1 MLCLTLTGSTLEEN
15 RALVER
21 NREWISLSE
30 LRLDY
35 LSPDEQ
41 KIAAS
46 FPQTV
51 DVPVILTLR
60 RKIDGGRCLL
70 GEKHRLEL
78 LYEVSKGDFSY
89 VDIEEDVKKSDLKFK
104 DPLFEQRVDMEQSLR
119 QRGVKIIRSY
129 HNFECVPADI
139 YGRISKL
146 AAKGDIPKVA
156 VNPTSMMDVITLF
169 RVQTE
174 LSDLK
179 EKIIIGMGPFGICTR
194 ILYKKCGSL
203 LSFCS
208 DSEAALGH
216 LSARTMS
223 TLYRADR
230 LDERT
235 HIFGI
240 IGNPV
245 YHTAS
250 PSIHNP
256 GFEAIRYNAVYVP
269 FLVDSVRAFFKLAE
283 MIQIHGFSVTVPHKR
298 SVQPYLGRITREVKQ
313 IGSCNTVIR
322 IQNMWKGINTDYYGF
337 LAPIAPSIADGSIKT
352 ALVLGSGGAA
362 RAAVWALHNHGV
374 KVTILNRSIEHAK
387 TLASETMSSFDT
399 LENGNLYSKS
409 ADLVVQTTS
418 VGMDNLEG
426 EDPCPSLEFSG
437 REIMYE
443 LIYKPKDTGIVKRAK
458 KAGCRIVTGL
468 EMLMEQ
474 GKLQFEAFT
483 GYHYP
488 HWIPMEIK

>member
-15 RALVER
+15 RTLVER

-30 LRLDY
+30 LRVDY
-35 LSPDEQ
+35 LTPEEQ

-51 DVPVILTLR
+51 DIPVILTVR
-60 RKIDGGRCLL
+60 RKSDGGLCTLM
-70 GEKHRLEL
+70 EKQRLEL

-104 DPLFEQRVDMEQSLR
+104 DPLFEQRVDLEQSLR
-119 QRGVKIIRSY
+119 QRNIKIIRSY

-146 AAKGDIPKVA
+146 AAKGDIPKIA
-156 VNPTSMMDVITLF
+156 VHPNNMMDVITLF
-169 RVQTE
+169 RIQSE
-174 LSDLK
+174 LSSIS
-179 EKIIIGMGPFGICTR
+179 EKIVIGMGQWGVCTR
-194 ILYKKCGSL
+194 ILYKRCGSL

-208 DSEAALGH
+208 DDQAAPGH
-216 LSARTMS
+216 LSAKTMS
-223 TLYRADR
+223 ELYRADK
-230 LDERT
+230 LDGRT

-250 PSIHNP
+250 PNIHNP

-283 MIQIHGFSVTVPHKR
+283 MLQIHGFSVTVPHKR
-298 SVQPYLGRITREVKQ
+298 NVQPYLGKITREVKQ

-337 LAPIAPSIADGSIKT
+337 LAPISTFIAEGKIKT
-352 ALVLGSGGAA
+352 AVVIGAGGAA
-362 RAAVWALHNHGV
+362 RAVVWALHNHGV
-374 KVTILNRSIEHAK
+374 RVTILNRSLDHAK
-387 TLASETMSSFDT
+387 TLAEETMSTFDS
-399 LENGNLYSKS
+399 LENGHKYSNC

-418 VGMDNLEG
+418 VGMKDSQQ
-426 EDPCPSLEFSG
+426 EDPCACLAFSG
-437 REIMYE
+437 REVFYE
-443 LIYKPKDTGIVKRAK
+443 LIYKPRETLMLKRAQN
-458 KAGCRIVTGL
+458 AGCQIVTGVQ
-468 EMLMEQ
+468 MLMEQ

-488 HWIPMEIK
+488 HWIQADI

>member
-35 LSPDEQ
+35 LTPDEQ

-60 RKIDGGRCLL
+60 RKCDGGRCLL
-70 GEKHRLEL
+70 AEKQRLEL
-78 LYEVSKGDFSY
+78 LYEVSKGEYAY

-104 DPLFEQRVDMEQSLR
+104 DPLFEMRVDLEQSLR
-119 QRGVKIIRSY
+119 QRGIKIIRSY
-129 HNFECVPADI
+129 HNFECIPADI

-146 AAKGDIPKVA
+146 AAKGDIAKVA
-156 VNPTSMMDVITLF
+156 VKPNNMMDVITLF
-169 RVQTE
+169 RIQGE
-174 LSDLK
+174 LSAIK
-179 EKIIIGMGPFGICTR
+179 EKIIIGMGEWGICTR
-194 ILYKKCGSL
+194 ILYKKCGSM

-208 DSEAALGH
+208 DSQAAPGH
-216 LSARTMS
+216 LSAKTMS
-223 TLYRADR
+223 ELYRADK

-250 PSIHNP
+250 PNIHNP

-283 MIQIHGFSVTVPHKR
+283 MLQIHGFSVTVPHKR

-337 LAPIAPSIADGSIKT
+337 LSPIASYIADGSIRT
-352 ALVLGSGGAA
+352 ALVIGAGGAA
-362 RAAVWALHNHGV
+362 RAVVWALHNHGV

-387 TLASETMSSFDT
+387 TLANETMSAYDT
-399 LENGNLYSKS
+399 LEMGSQYSKS

-418 VGMDNLEG
+418 VGMDSLEH
-426 EDPCPSLEFSG
+426 EDPCASLTFSG
-437 REIMYE
+437 KEIFYE
-443 LIYKPKDTGIVKRAK
+443 LIYKPKQTVILKRAEA
-458 KAGCRIVTGL
+458 AGCRIVTGL

-488 HWIPMEIK
+488 HWIHVDI

>member
-21 NREWISLSE
+21 NRKWISIAE

-35 LSPDEQ
+35 LHPDEQ
-41 KIAAS
+41 KIASS
-46 FPQTV
+46 FPSTV
-51 DVPVILTLR
+51 DLPVILTLR
-60 RKIDGGRCLL
+60 RKADGGMCSLL
-70 GEKHRLEL
+70 EKQRLQL
-78 LYEVSKGDFSY
+78 LYEAAKGDFAY
-89 VDIEEDVKKSDLKFK
+89 VDIEEDVKKTDLKFK
-104 DPLFEQRVDMEQSLR
+104 DPLFEQKVDLEQSLR
-119 QRGVKIIRSY
+119 QRNIKIIRSY

-146 AAKGDIPKVA
+146 ATKGDIPKVA
-156 VNPTSMMDVITLF
+156 VTPQNMMDVITLF
-169 RVQTE
+169 RVEQE
-174 LSDLK
+174 LGNLK
-179 EKIIIGMGPFGICTR
+179 EKIVIGMGDFGVCTR

-208 DSEAALGH
+208 DSQSVLGH

-223 TLYRADR
+223 ELYRADK
-230 LDERT
+230 LDEHT
-235 HIFGI
+235 HVFGI

-250 PSIHNP
+250 PKIHNP

-283 MIQIHGFSVTVPHKR
+283 MLQIHGFSVTVPHKR

-313 IGSCNTVIR
+313 IGSCNTVVR

-337 LAPIAPSIADGSIKT
+337 LVPISESLAKGEIKN
-352 ALVLGSGGAA
+352 ALVVGAGGAA
-362 RAAVWALHNHGV
+362 RAVVWALHNHAV
-374 KVTILNRSIEHAK
+374 KVTILNRSLEHAK
-387 TLASETMSSFDT
+387 TLASETMSSYDT
-399 LENGNLYSKS
+399 LENAHLYNGSCE
-409 ADLVVQTTS
+409 LVVQTTS
-418 VGMDNLEG
+418 VGMGADKDE
-426 EDPCPSLEFSG
+426 ESIPSFSFTG
-437 REIMYE
+437 KEIAYDLVYNPRETRF
-443 LIYKPKDTGIVKRAK
+443 LKRAME
-458 KAGCRIVTGL
+458 AGCTIIGGSQ
-468 EMLMEQ
+468 MLMEQ

-488 HWIPMEIK
+488 HWIQADI